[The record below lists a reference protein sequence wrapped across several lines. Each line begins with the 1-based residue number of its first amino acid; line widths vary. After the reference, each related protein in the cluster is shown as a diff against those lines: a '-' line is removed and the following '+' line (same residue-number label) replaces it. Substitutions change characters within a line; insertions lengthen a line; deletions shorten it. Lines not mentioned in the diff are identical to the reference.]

1 MATGD
6 GGDPGDQR
14 QGPGQADRLSPRERL
29 TVRLVLL
36 SPADRLLL
44 LNFDDGRYAG
54 WCTVGGGVDKG
65 ESLIEAARRELLEET
80 GHAEAHFGP
89 VVWRR
94 WHDMVV
100 EGEDRRLV
108 ESYFIVRV
116 EHERLSDHGWTPL
129 ERQIVKAMR
138 WWSLDEIAASDQ
150 AIYPGGLAGHLAKLL
165 AGDIPDQPIT
175 IGA

>member
-1 MATGD
+1 M
-6 GGDPGDQR
+6 
-14 QGPGQADRLSPRERL
+14 SPRERL

-44 LNFDDGRYAG
+44 LNFDDGLYSG
-54 WCTVGGGVDKG
+54 WCTVGGGVDEG

-80 GHAEAHFGP
+80 GHAEAEFGP

-100 EGEDRRLV
+100 AGEERRLV

-116 EHERLSDHGWTPL
+116 AHENLSDHGWTDL
-129 ERQIVKAMR
+129 ERQTVRSMR
-138 WWSLDEIAASDQ
+138 WWSLDEIAASEEP
-150 AIYPGGLAGHLAKLL
+150 IYPGGLADLLRPLL
-165 AGDIPDQPIT
+165 AGEIPDAPFE
-175 IGA
+175 IGE